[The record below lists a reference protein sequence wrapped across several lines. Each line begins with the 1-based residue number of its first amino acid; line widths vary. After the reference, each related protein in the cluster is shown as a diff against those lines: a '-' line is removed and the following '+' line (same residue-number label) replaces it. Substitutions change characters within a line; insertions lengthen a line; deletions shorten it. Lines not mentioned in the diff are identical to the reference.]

1 MKVQEI
7 LQKIQADGWYIIEE
21 KGSFRQYKHTRKR
34 GRITIT
40 GNLNYDFDSDAVNS
54 ILLQAG
60 LQGRK
65 S

>member
-7 LQKIQADGWYIIEE
+7 LQIIQTDGWYIIDE
-21 KGSFRQYKHTRKR
+21 KGSFRQFKHPRKI

-40 GNLNYDFDSDAVNS
+40 GNLNYDFDSDAINS

-65 S
+65 L